1 MVRSDRCGAP
11 AAAEPGMADGASAQ
25 HQDEEPLVNEPII
38 SVSGLRGVI
47 GESLT
52 PEFAMRF
59 ACAFAGGL
67 AEGPIVI
74 TRDGRAS
81 GTMLADAVRAGL
93 CAVGRTVL
101 DAEIAATPTTGV
113 LVRQHAAAG
122 GIQISASHNPPQYN
136 GLKLFD
142 GRGQVIAA
150 EMGQRVTERFRGG
163 EIHWVGPEHLGTP
176 HSCPDRLARHAELV
190 LATVDVDR
198 IQKSKYRVLLAVI
211 IEVNRGAPGAK
222 VTSIARQAAS
232 AHPEPTGRFALA
244 PLPTSS
250 LPPDEQPLGAS
261 DKLLASPIIEP
272 EVETPRPLEVLGPLE
287 EDSAVARGD
296 APAPAAAHIQGT
308 DQVVT
313 PVPEGRLTAG
323 AKSAAEP
330 QAGGRAEAEKGAVD
344 DGGSGQPS
352 EMRSWEAER
361 PKGRAQVFV
370 FIDGRSAW
378 REFAPSSS
386 CRPGRYMVRIV
397 VGGGVIRE
405 ARPVGGAASAVPS
418 QRLCAAELIRGLE
431 IENVADGEYPA
442 EVVVERRGVGVE
454 GPG

>member
-1 MVRSDRCGAP
+1 MDDATLELLSRHLDHELDA
-11 AAAEPGMADGASAQ
+11 
-25 HQDEEPLVNEPII
+25 DEERELQLMLEADP
-38 SVSGLRGVI
+38 
-47 GESLT
+47 SL
-52 PEFAMRF
+52 
-59 ACAFAGGL
+59 
-67 AEGPIVI
+67 
-74 TRDGRAS
+74 
-81 GTMLADAVRAGL
+81 
-93 CAVGRTVL
+93 
-101 DAEIAATPTTGV
+101 AATLDV
-113 LVRQHAAAG
+113 MRRVRGSVAALAAREAAPPELDSL
-122 GIQISASHNPPQYN
+122 IDPLLRNPPQPVVVRPW
-136 GLKLFD
+136 L
-142 GRGQVIAA
+142 R
-150 EMGQRVTERFRGG
+150 
-163 EIHWVGPEHLGTP
+163 WVGAAAAVVLGVT
-176 HSCPDRLARHAELV
+176 
-190 LATVDVDR
+190 
-198 IQKSKYRVLLAVI
+198 VI